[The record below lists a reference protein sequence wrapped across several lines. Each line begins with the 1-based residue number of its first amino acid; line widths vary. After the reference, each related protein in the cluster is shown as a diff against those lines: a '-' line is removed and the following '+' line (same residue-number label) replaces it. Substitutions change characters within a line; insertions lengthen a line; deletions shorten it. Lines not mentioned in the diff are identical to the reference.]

1 MWGTN
6 IGIIICFKGESH
18 LSIKVYKRFCILF
31 LQKKI
36 TIFFRYLVGESNVS
50 RTYKNILELISNPS
64 ALSARAEELSTNL
77 QARSAGRDVSS
88 NAVSKRGTPLA
99 GSPVK
104 GIRNYFKLSESS
116 DTNQELE
123 KPRGQLL
130 PDIQVTDI

>member
-1 MWGTN
+1 MYF
-6 IGIIICFKGESH
+6 IS
-18 LSIKVYKRFCILF
+18 S
-31 LQKKI
+31 KKI

-88 NAVSKRGTPLA
+88 NAVSKRGTLA